1 MPSSR
6 GSFFRDQTCISCSSW
21 IAGRFF
27 TAEPTGKPTGY
38 ITLKSE
44 NHSVVSDSLQPHG
57 LCSPWNSPG
66 QNTGV
71 GSLSLLQILLQA
83 NSLISLFTHSLSLL
97 IYKMGMM
104 RVSTH
109 QIAVIIVLVQKRY
122 IKQHSVSFLLYNFLY
137 ETIIGASQVLLF
149 LLTDKEL
156 KMKRGIISIGHAT
169 QRKTALKSSDTEPS
183 VFSTPSLRL

>member
-71 GSLSLLQILLQA
+71 SSLSLLQWIRPTQGSNPGLPHCRWILYQLSYQGSPD
-83 NSLISLFTHSLSLL
+83 NFKVCFKVDVHISDISPVSNVCFTNIFSKSLGLSFHSL
-97 IYKMGMM
+97 
-104 RVSTH
+104 
-109 QIAVIIVLVQKRY
+109 
-122 IKQHSVSFLLYNFLY
+122 NN
-137 ETIIGASQVLLF
+137 
-149 LLTDKEL
+149 
-156 KMKRGIISIGHAT
+156 
-169 QRKTALKSSDTEPS
+169 
-183 VFSTPSLRL
+183 VFHREED

>member
-71 GSLSLLQILLQA
+71 GNLSFSRGSSQCRDWTQV
-83 NSLISLFTHSLSLL
+83 SLIAGRFFACWTAREALVLYGDLNGKEIQTWEDSCMFTTDSLFCTAELCTDRDASPGS
-97 IYKMGMM
+97 
-104 RVSTH
+104 
-109 QIAVIIVLVQKRY
+109 Y
-122 IKQHSVSFLLYNFLY
+122 IPPF
-137 ETIIGASQVLLF
+137 
-149 LLTDKEL
+149 
-156 KMKRGIISIGHAT
+156 
-169 QRKTALKSSDTEPS
+169 
-183 VFSTPSLRL
+183 